1 LLTVKLES
9 ALALDV
15 EEEEED
21 QAELELALL
30 EMFAKQGDIDA
41 ALLPK
46 TGKV

>member
-1 LLTVKLES
+1 M
-9 ALALDV
+9 ALDV